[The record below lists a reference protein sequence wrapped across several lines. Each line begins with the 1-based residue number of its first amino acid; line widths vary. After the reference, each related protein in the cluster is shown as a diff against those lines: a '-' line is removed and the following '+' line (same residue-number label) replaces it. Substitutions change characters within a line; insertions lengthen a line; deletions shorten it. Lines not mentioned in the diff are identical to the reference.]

1 MATIEELEAQVKE
14 LNTKITTLTSEK
26 ENFESQVTKVNKKN
40 TELLSEKKKFQAA
53 QTVLTELGVDVEDVD
68 GLRDTLSGLLDNG
81 DDDKGTNGKKTNLAE
96 ALKRQSQAHKLEA
109 ETLKNE
115 LLQEKIERK
124 LVTELS
130 TVKDLASPLQMQ
142 YLLKGKLSIDET
154 GKLIV
159 SENGVDV
166 AFNKHIETLRA
177 NPDYQN
183 QFTSKAKPG
192 MGSEGAGGAGGEGGK
207 QWKDMNVTE
216 RAVSSKDNPEKLKAE
231 LTEAG
236 LGAFMP

>member
-1 MATIEELEAQVKE
+1 MATIEELEVQVKE
-14 LNTKITTLTSEK
+14 LNTKITTLTTEK
-26 ENFESQVTKVNKKN
+26 ENFESQVTKLNKKN
-40 TELLSEKKKFQAA
+40 TEILSEKKKLQAA
-53 QTVLTELGVDVEDVD
+53 QTVLTELGIDVEDAD
-68 GLRDTLSGLLDNG
+68 GLRDSLSALLENG
-81 DDDKGTNGKKTNLAE
+81 SDDKSKNGKKTNLAE
-96 ALKRQSQAHKLEA
+96 ALKRQSEAHKLES

-142 YLLKGKLSIDET
+142 YLLKGKLSIDEA
-154 GKLIV
+154 GKLMV

-207 QWKDMNVTE
+207 QWKDMNATE
-216 RAVSSKDNPEKLKAE
+216 RAVASKDNPEKLKAE